1 MAKNVMSA
9 TFYFIDTASFSLMCE
24 IKVDTYEVLVEANLP
39 TRWVYQSL
47 LPPLPLTRPLDGST
61 VSLDPRCPP
70 QVTLA

>member
-9 TFYFIDTASFSLMCE
+9 TFFFIDTASFLLMCE

-47 LPPLPLTRPLDGST
+47 LPPLPRSLDGST